1 MTNRGERPGSNK
13 TSLPGIREKEKI
25 VANINRKKLD
35 LIFKIIVCVL
45 LVALIGGVTY
55 AIVRVAQKEDT
66 KEISSLAYKIGAL
79 DDNGDF
85 VKNTASIVSKDFVS
99 TDGLTIKLQENA
111 DVSYKVYFFDTDKAF
126 VSATEAQSADFAG
139 TIPENSKFAKIVI
152 TPLHDAE
159 VSIFEMSGYAKQL
172 TVTVNK

>member
-1 MTNRGERPGSNK
+1 M
-13 TSLPGIREKEKI
+13 
-25 VANINRKKLD
+25 ANISRRKLD
-35 LIFKIIVCVL
+35 LIFKIIVCIL

-55 AIVRVAQKEDT
+55 AIVRVVHKDET

-79 DDNGDF
+79 DDNGAF
-85 VKNTASIVSKDFVS
+85 MKNTASIVSKDFIS
-99 TDGLTIKLQENA
+99 SNGLTIKLQENA
-111 DVSYKVYFFDTDKAF
+111 EVSYKVFFYDADKAF
-126 VSATEAQSADFAG
+126 VSASEAQSADYAG
-139 TIPENSKFAKIVI
+139 TIPENAKYAKIVI

>member
-1 MTNRGERPGSNK
+1 M
-13 TSLPGIREKEKI
+13 
-25 VANINRKKLD
+25 ANISRRKLD

-55 AIVRVAQKEDT
+55 AIVRVVHKDET
-66 KEISSLAYKIGAL
+66 KEISSLAYKIGTL
-79 DDNGDF
+79 DDNGAF
-85 VKNTASIVSKDFVS
+85 MKNTASIVSKDFIS
-99 TDGLTIKLQENA
+99 SNGLTIKLQENA
-111 DVSYKVYFFDTDKAF
+111 EVSYKVFFYDADKAF
-126 VSATEAQSADFAG
+126 VSASEAQSADYAG
-139 TIPENSKFAKIVI
+139 TIPENAKFAKIVI

>member
-1 MTNRGERPGSNK
+1 M
-13 TSLPGIREKEKI
+13 
-25 VANINRKKLD
+25 ANISRKKLD

-45 LVALIGGVTY
+45 LVALICGVTY
-55 AIVRVAQKEDT
+55 AIVRVVQKDET

-79 DDNGDF
+79 DDNGAF
-85 VKNTASIVSKDFVS
+85 MKNTASIVSKDFIS
-99 TDGLTIKLQENA
+99 SDGLTIKLQENA
-111 DVSYKVYFFDTDKAF
+111 EVSYKVFFYDADKAF
-126 VSATEAQSADFAG
+126 VSASEAQSADYAG
-139 TIPENSKFAKIVI
+139 TIPENAKYAKIVI

>member
-1 MTNRGERPGSNK
+1 M
-13 TSLPGIREKEKI
+13 
-25 VANINRKKLD
+25 ANISRKKLD

-55 AIVRVAQKEDT
+55 AIVRVVQKDET

-79 DDNGDF
+79 DDNGAF
-85 VKNTASIVSKDFVS
+85 MNNTASIVSKDFIS
-99 TDGLTIKLQENA
+99 SDGLTVKLQENA
-111 DVSYKVYFFDTDKAF
+111 EVSYKVFFYDTDKAF
-126 VSATEAQSADFAG
+126 VSASEVQSADYAG
-139 TIPENSKFAKIVI
+139 TIPENAKYAKIVI

>member
-1 MTNRGERPGSNK
+1 M
-13 TSLPGIREKEKI
+13 
-25 VANINRKKLD
+25 ANISRKKLD

-55 AIVRVAQKEDT
+55 AIVRVVQKDET
-66 KEISSLAYKIGAL
+66 REISSLAYKIGAL
-79 DDNGDF
+79 DDNGAF
-85 VKNTASIVSKDFVS
+85 VKNTASIVSKDFIS
-99 TDGLTIKLQENA
+99 SNGLTIKLQENA
-111 DVSYKVYFFDTDKAF
+111 EVSYKVFFYDVDKAF
-126 VSATEAQSADFAG
+126 VSASEVQSADYAG
-139 TIPENSKFAKIVI
+139 TIPENAKYAKIVI

>member
-1 MTNRGERPGSNK
+1 MTNRGECPGSNN
-13 TSLPGIREKEKI
+13 TSLPGLREKDKI
-25 VANINRKKLD
+25 VANISRKKLD

-55 AIVRVAQKEDT
+55 AIVRVVQKEDT

-111 DVSYKVYFFDTDKAF
+111 EVSYKVFFYDADKAF
-126 VSATEAQSADFAG
+126 VSASEAQSADYAG
-139 TIPENSKFAKIVI
+139 TIPENAKYAKIVI

>member
-1 MTNRGERPGSNK
+1 M
-13 TSLPGIREKEKI
+13 
-25 VANINRKKLD
+25 ANISRRKLD

-55 AIVRVAQKEDT
+55 AIVRVVQKGET

-79 DDNGDF
+79 DDNGTF
-85 VKNTASIVSKDFVS
+85 MKNTASIVSKDFIS
-99 TDGLTIKLQENA
+99 SDGLTIKLQENA
-111 DVSYKVYFFDTDKAF
+111 EVSYKVYFYDADKAF
-126 VSATEAQSADFAG
+126 VSASEAQSADYAD
-139 TIPENSKFAKIVI
+139 TIPENAKYAKIVI

>member
-1 MTNRGERPGSNK
+1 M
-13 TSLPGIREKEKI
+13 
-25 VANINRKKLD
+25 ANISRKKLD

-55 AIVRVAQKEDT
+55 AIVRVVQKDET

-79 DDNGDF
+79 DDNGAF
-85 VKNTASIVSKDFVS
+85 MKNTASIVSKDFIS
-99 TDGLTIKLQENA
+99 SDGLTVKLQENA
-111 DVSYKVYFFDTDKAF
+111 EVSYKVFFYDTDKAF
-126 VSATEAQSADFAG
+126 VSASEVQSADYAG
-139 TIPENSKFAKIVI
+139 TIPENAKYAKIVI

>member
-1 MTNRGERPGSNK
+1 M
-13 TSLPGIREKEKI
+13 
-25 VANINRKKLD
+25 ANISRRKID

-55 AIVRVAQKEDT
+55 AIVRVAQKDET

-79 DDNGDF
+79 DDNGAF
-85 VKNTASIVSKDFVS
+85 VKNTASIVSKDFIS
-99 TDGLTIKLQENA
+99 SDGLTIKLQENA
-111 DVSYKVYFFDTDKAF
+111 EVSYKVYFYDADKNF
-126 VSATEAQSADFAG
+126 VSASEAQSADYTG
-139 TIPENSKFAKIVI
+139 TIPENAKFAKIVV

-159 VSIFEMSGYAKQL
+159 VSIFEMGGYAKQL

>member
-1 MTNRGERPGSNK
+1 M
-13 TSLPGIREKEKI
+13 
-25 VANINRKKLD
+25 ANISRRKLD

-55 AIVRVAQKEDT
+55 AIVRVVHKDET

-79 DDNGDF
+79 DDNGAF
-85 VKNTASIVSKDFVS
+85 MKNTASIVSKDFIFS
-99 TDGLTIKLQENA
+99 DGLTIKLQENA
-111 DVSYKVYFFDTDKAF
+111 EVSYKVFFYDTDKAF
-126 VSATEAQSADFAG
+126 VSASEAQSADYAG
-139 TIPENSKFAKIVI
+139 TIPENAKYVKIVI

>member
-1 MTNRGERPGSNK
+1 M
-13 TSLPGIREKEKI
+13 
-25 VANINRKKLD
+25 ANISRRKLD

-45 LVALIGGVTY
+45 LVALISGVTY
-55 AIVRVAQKEDT
+55 AIVRVVQKDET

-79 DDNGDF
+79 DDNGAF
-85 VKNTASIVSKDFVS
+85 MKNTASIVSKDFIS
-99 TDGLTIKLQENA
+99 SDGLTIKLQENA
-111 DVSYKVYFFDTDKAF
+111 EVSYKVYFFDADKAF
-126 VSATEAQSADFAG
+126 VSASEAQSADYAG
-139 TIPENSKFAKIVI
+139 TIPENAKYAKIVI

>member
-1 MTNRGERPGSNK
+1 MTNRGYCPGSNN
-13 TSLPGIREKEKI
+13 TLLPGIREKEKN
-25 VANINRKKLD
+25 VANISRKKLD

-55 AIVRVAQKEDT
+55 AIVRVVQKDET
-66 KEISSLAYKIGAL
+66 REISSLAYKIGAL
-79 DDNGDF
+79 DDNGAF
-85 VKNTASIVSKDFVS
+85 VKNTASIVSKDFIS
-99 TDGLTIKLQENA
+99 SNGLTIKLQENA
-111 DVSYKVYFFDTDKAF
+111 EVSYKVFFYDVDKAF
-126 VSATEAQSADFAG
+126 VSASEVQSADYAG
-139 TIPENSKFAKIVI
+139 TIPENAKYAKIVI

>member
-1 MTNRGERPGSNK
+1 M
-13 TSLPGIREKEKI
+13 
-25 VANINRKKLD
+25 ANISRKKLD

-55 AIVRVAQKEDT
+55 AIVRVVQKDET

-79 DDNGDF
+79 DDNGAF
-85 VKNTASIVSKDFVS
+85 MKNTASIVSKDFIS
-99 TDGLTIKLQENA
+99 SDGLTIKLQENA
-111 DVSYKVYFFDTDKAF
+111 EVSYKVFFYDTDKAF
-126 VSATEAQSADFAG
+126 VSASEVQSADYAG
-139 TIPENSKFAKIVI
+139 TIPENAKYAKIVI

>member
-1 MTNRGERPGSNK
+1 MFCS
-13 TSLPGIREKEKI
+13 SLLLAVLLTRLFEL
-25 VANINRKKLD
+25 RKK
-35 LIFKIIVCVL
+35 KIRKRFHL
-45 LVALIGGVTY
+45 LRT
-55 AIVRVAQKEDT
+55 
-66 KEISSLAYKIGAL
+66 KIGAL

-139 TIPENSKFAKIVI
+139 TIPENAKFAKIVI

-172 TVTVNK
+172 TVTVT

>member
-66 KEISSLAYKIGAL
+66 KEISSLSYKIGAL

-139 TIPENSKFAKIVI
+139 TIPENAKFAKIVI

-172 TVTVNK
+172 TVTANK

>member
-45 LVALIGGVTY
+45 LVALIGCVTY

-126 VSATEAQSADFAG
+126 VSATEAQFADFAG
-139 TIPENSKFAKIVI
+139 TIPENAKFAKIVI

>member
-126 VSATEAQSADFAG
+126 VSATEAQSADYVG
-139 TIPENSKFAKIVI
+139 TIPENAKFSKIVI

>member
-1 MTNRGERPGSNK
+1 M
-13 TSLPGIREKEKI
+13 
-25 VANINRKKLD
+25 ANISRKKLD

-55 AIVRVAQKEDT
+55 AIVRVVQKDET
-66 KEISSLAYKIGAL
+66 REISSLAYKIGGL
-79 DDNGDF
+79 DDNGAF
-85 VKNTASIVSKDFVS
+85 MKNTASIVSKDFIS
-99 TDGLTIKLQENA
+99 SDGLTIKLQENA
-111 DVSYKVYFFDTDKAF
+111 EVSYKVFFYDADKAF
-126 VSATEAQSADFAG
+126 VSASEAQSADYAG
-139 TIPENSKFAKIVI
+139 TIPENAKYAKIVI

>member
-1 MTNRGERPGSNK
+1 M
-13 TSLPGIREKEKI
+13 
-25 VANINRKKLD
+25 ANISRRKLD

-55 AIVRVAQKEDT
+55 AIVRVVHKDET

-79 DDNGDF
+79 DDNGAF
-85 VKNTASIVSKDFVS
+85 MKNTASIVSKDFIS
-99 TDGLTIKLQENA
+99 SNGLTIKLQENA
-111 DVSYKVYFFDTDKAF
+111 EVSYKVFFYDADKAF
-126 VSATEAQSADFAG
+126 VSASELQSADYAG
-139 TIPENSKFAKIVI
+139 TIPENAKYAKIVI

>member
-1 MTNRGERPGSNK
+1 M
-13 TSLPGIREKEKI
+13 
-25 VANINRKKLD
+25 ANISRRKID

-55 AIVRVAQKEDT
+55 AIVRVAQKDET

-79 DDNGDF
+79 DDNGAF
-85 VKNTASIVSKDFVS
+85 VKNTASIVSKDFIS
-99 TDGLTIKLQENA
+99 SDGLTIKLQENA
-111 DVSYKVYFFDTDKAF
+111 EVSYKVYFYDADKNF
-126 VSATEAQSADFAG
+126 VSKTEVQSADYAG
-139 TIPENSKFAKIVI
+139 TIPENAKYAKIVV

>member
-1 MTNRGERPGSNK
+1 MFCS
-13 TSLPGIREKEKI
+13 SLLLAVLLTRLFEL
-25 VANINRKKLD
+25 RKK
-35 LIFKIIVCVL
+35 KIRKRFHL
-45 LVALIGGVTY
+45 LRT
-55 AIVRVAQKEDT
+55 
-66 KEISSLAYKIGAL
+66 KIGAL

-139 TIPENSKFAKIVI
+139 TIPENAKFAKIVI

>member
-1 MTNRGERPGSNK
+1 M
-13 TSLPGIREKEKI
+13 
-25 VANINRKKLD
+25 ANISRKKLD

-55 AIVRVAQKEDT
+55 AIVRVVQKDET
-66 KEISSLAYKIGAL
+66 REISSLAYKIGAL
-79 DDNGDF
+79 DDNGAF
-85 VKNTASIVSKDFVS
+85 MKNTASIVSKDFIS
-99 TDGLTIKLQENA
+99 SNGLTIKLQENSE
-111 DVSYKVYFFDTDKAF
+111 VSYKVFFYDVDKAF
-126 VSATEAQSADFAG
+126 VSASEVQSADYAG
-139 TIPENSKFAKIVI
+139 TIPENAKYAKIVI

>member
-1 MTNRGERPGSNK
+1 M
-13 TSLPGIREKEKI
+13 
-25 VANINRKKLD
+25 ANISRKKLD

-55 AIVRVAQKEDT
+55 AIVRVVQKDET
-66 KEISSLAYKIGAL
+66 REISSLAYKIGAL
-79 DDNGDF
+79 DDNGAF
-85 VKNTASIVSKDFVS
+85 MKNTASIVSKDFIS
-99 TDGLTIKLQENA
+99 SNGLTIKLQENA
-111 DVSYKVYFFDTDKAF
+111 EVSYKVFFYDVDKAF
-126 VSATEAQSADFAG
+126 VSASEVQSADYAG
-139 TIPENSKFAKIVI
+139 TIPENAKYAKIVI